1 MEGIKEWYKRSETS
15 LRRLGLAPITGDK
28 RTGLSLFSPL
38 LRLLALLIC
47 QKHCAIK
54 GLGAKSN
61 AKSQVKKHSRC
72 APLPAKLRPKWVC
85 PRGPYMPLN
94 LSSSNRS
101 TVSQRSITGAAL
113 LLSLLGSANVWAQN
127 YPITP
132 QQRATA
138 NQVAQAGVE
147 LSALAPN
154 APSSYK
160 IVRGD
165 TLWRIS
171 GMFLKSPWRW
181 PELWGMNLEEIKN
194 PHRIYPGQEL
204 FLDTS
209 NGRARLTTRRPDGAP
224 SEVRLSPRIRSESL
238 NESAIPPVD
247 MQQIEAFLAE
257 PLIVDQNTFERAPR
271 IVATP
276 ENRVL
281 LSLGDR
287 AYARST
293 YGANISGLIDPLSAE
308 EGKPRKYRVF
318 RNATPLKD
326 PSTGEVLGYEAQYV
340 GKANIVRSEEM
351 RMAEKVPVAASAADT
366 SAGQDVYKPA
376 YEGTVSNIDRE
387 QKKASAPAPADAQP
401 GMELIPASI
410 DIVAAKEE
418 IRVGDRLLPEPPRDF
433 SNYVPSAAPADMS
446 GQIVSIYGNGVRY
459 AAQNQVVA
467 INRGSSQGVANG
479 QVFAVL
485 RDADSFVDKTDDSR
499 PTLRLPGE
507 RNGLMMVFRTFDKVS
522 YALVLQISDG
532 VKVGDR
538 FISP

>member
-1 MEGIKEWYKRSETS
+1 
-15 LRRLGLAPITGDK
+15 
-28 RTGLSLFSPL
+28 
-38 LRLLALLIC
+38 
-47 QKHCAIK
+47 
-54 GLGAKSN
+54 
-61 AKSQVKKHSRC
+61 
-72 APLPAKLRPKWVC
+72 
-85 PRGPYMPLN
+85 MPLN
-94 LSSSNRS
+94 LSSFRRP
-101 TVSQRSITGAAL
+101 TVSLRSIKGAAL

-127 YPITP
+127 YPITA

-224 SEVRLSPRIRSESL
+224 TEVRLSPRVRSESL

-257 PLIVDQNTFERAPR
+257 PLIVDEDTYSRAPR

-293 YGANISGLIDPLSAE
+293 YGANTSGLIEPLSAD

-318 RNATPLKD
+318 RTATPLKD
-326 PSTGEVLGYEAQYV
+326 PGTGEVLGYEAQYV
-340 GKANIVRSEEM
+340 GKANIVRSEVM
-351 RMAEKVPVAASAADT
+351 RTADKVPVSAAALAADK
-366 SAGQDVYKPA
+366 DVYTPA
-376 YEGTVSNIDRE
+376 HESTASNIERD
-387 QKKASAPAPADAQP
+387 KKASAPVAEGPV
-401 GMELIPASI
+401 MELIPASI

-433 SNYVPSAAPADMS
+433 SNYVPAAGPAGMS
-446 GQIVSIYGNGVRY
+446 GQIVSIYGNGVRF
-459 AAQNQVVA
+459 AAQNQVIS
-467 INRGSSQGVANG
+467 INRGASQGVANG
-479 QVFAVL
+479 QVFALL
-485 RDADSFVDKTDDSR
+485 RDAGTFVDKTDDSR

-507 RNGLMMVFRTFDKVS
+507 RNGLMIVFRTFDKVS
-522 YALVLQISDG
+522 YALVLEISDG

-538 FISP
+538 FVSP

>member
-1 MEGIKEWYKRSETS
+1 
-15 LRRLGLAPITGDK
+15 
-28 RTGLSLFSPL
+28 
-38 LRLLALLIC
+38 
-47 QKHCAIK
+47 
-54 GLGAKSN
+54 
-61 AKSQVKKHSRC
+61 
-72 APLPAKLRPKWVC
+72 
-85 PRGPYMPLN
+85 MPLN

-101 TVSQRSITGAAL
+101 TVSLRSVTGAAL
-113 LLSLLGSANVWAQN
+113 LLSLLGSANAWAQN
-127 YPITP
+127 YPITS

-154 APSSYK
+154 APSSYT

-293 YGANISGLIDPLSAE
+293 YGADISGLIEPLSAE

-326 PSTGEVLGYEAQYV
+326 PGTGEVLGYEAQYV
-340 GKANIVRSEEM
+340 GKANIVRSEVM
-351 RMAEKVPVAASAADT
+351 RMAEKAPVAEPPAAD
-366 SAGQDVYKPA
+366 AKP
-376 YEGTVSNIDRE
+376 E
-387 QKKASAPAPADAQP
+387 
-401 GMELIPASI
+401 MELIPASI

-485 RDADSFVDKTDDSR
+485 RDAESFVDKTDDSR